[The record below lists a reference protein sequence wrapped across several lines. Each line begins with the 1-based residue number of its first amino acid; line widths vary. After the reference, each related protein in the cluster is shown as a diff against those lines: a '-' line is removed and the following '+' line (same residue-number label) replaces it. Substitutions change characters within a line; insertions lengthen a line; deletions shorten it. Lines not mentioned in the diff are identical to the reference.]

1 MGKVTIWHVSGG
13 LVATLFCFFFI
24 VAGYIKNEDKHEER
38 KKRVSGYKAKE
49 KLNEQ

>member
-1 MGKVTIWHVSGG
+1 MGKVTIWHVISG

-38 KKRVSGYKAKE
+38 KKKRKGLKHE
-49 KLNEQ
+49 